1 MISLKSIHRSAATKA
16 SHYYADQKD
25 DYYSRDGT
33 AAQWQGKAADA
44 LGLTGAIQQE
54 EFLRALRGDFGPD
67 VKLSRSIRMDAEARA
82 ALDMTFSPPK
92 SVSIQ
97 ALAGKDPSV
106 IEAHDYAVSNALEF
120 LEQELLRARQ
130 TEHGITTTERTG

>member
-1 MISLKSIHRSAATKA
+1 MISLKTVNRSAATKA

-44 LGLTGAIQQE
+44 LGLTGVVEQA

-67 VKLSRSIRMDAEARA
+67 VTLSRSVRLDSEARA

-97 ALAGKDPSV
+97 ALVGKDGRP
-106 IEAHDYAVSNALEF
+106 
-120 LEQELLRARQ
+120 
-130 TEHGITTTERTG
+130 